1 MEQPEQGERA
11 HQADALLGRV
21 DADHVDLADGLV
33 AVRRRPGMAAV
44 DLGPVETRQPP
55 LALGEEEAIRVEP
68 GLLFAEV
75 EVGARP
81 GALLGVACEGPA
93 ADRGPWV
100 LVRCRPGR

>member
-1 MEQPEQGERA
+1 MAQPEQGERA
-11 HQADALLGRV
+11 TQADALLGGV

-75 EVGARP
+75 EVGA
-81 GALLGVACEGPA
+81 GPA
-93 ADRGPWV
+93 ALLAAACPGPAV
-100 LVRCRPGR
+100 SPHPSPPLPPPPA